1 MTASPLS
8 YGPFISKAQAKAQ
21 GIKQYFTGEPCK
33 KGHLSVRQTS
43 SGNCRACA
51 RLSEQKYKTSEN
63 GQEVRSAYW
72 NSEKHREM
80 NRAFAASVK
89 GQACSKRKHAK
100 ERERRTVD
108 SEFRVRRSG
117 HANAWRRRNL
127 ETVRQYVNQRRASNP
142 SVRFTDSMRAMLS
155 RIVKGGGLKEG
166 NSAQLFGCD
175 LEQLREHI
183 QRQFTEGMTLAN
195 YGEWHVDHIRPV
207 ASFDDPADPACWH
220 YSNLQPMW
228 AAENLAKSDR
238 WESAAV

>member
-1 MTASPLS
+1 
-8 YGPFISKAQAKAQ
+8 
-21 GIKQYFTGEPCK
+21 
-33 KGHLSVRQTS
+33 
-43 SGNCRACA
+43 
-51 RLSEQKYKTSEN
+51 
-63 GQEVRSAYW
+63 
-72 NSEKHREM
+72 
-80 NRAFAASVK
+80 
-89 GQACSKRKHAK
+89 
-100 ERERRTVD
+100 
-108 SEFRVRRSG
+108 
-117 HANAWRRRNL
+117 
-127 ETVRQYVNQRRASNP
+127 
-142 SVRFTDSMRAMLS
+142 MLS